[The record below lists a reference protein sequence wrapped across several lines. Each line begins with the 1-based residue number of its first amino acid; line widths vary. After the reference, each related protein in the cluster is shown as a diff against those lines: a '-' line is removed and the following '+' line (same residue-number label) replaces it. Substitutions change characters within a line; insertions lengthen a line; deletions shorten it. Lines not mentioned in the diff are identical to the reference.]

1 MSALLRVLSSHKINM
16 RTMRTTGTMPIM
28 TPAMA
33 PEIPLGIHYK
43 SRTARDHIKDVL
55 DAAEAGGTAIIT
67 RDRPVAA
74 VDAKVLAELLA
85 AQAPFNVLSSTTE
98 DQVAFWLADG
108 LVHGVG
114 DDIVQATDD
123 FLDALIDYAKSWFE
137 DLRDAP
143 NHAHNKLLVLRIAL
157 HSGDRDELERAVFDD

>member
-1 MSALLRVLSSHKINM
+1 
-16 RTMRTTGTMPIM
+16 MPIM

>member
-1 MSALLRVLSSHKINM
+1 
-16 RTMRTTGTMPIM
+16 M
-28 TPAMA
+28 TPALA
-33 PEIPLGIHYK
+33 SEIPLGIHYK
-43 SRTARDHIKDVL
+43 SRAARDHIKDVL

-74 VDAKVLAELLA
+74 VDAEVLAELLA
-85 AQAPFNVLSSTTE
+85 AQAPFNILSSTTE
-98 DQVAFWLADG
+98 DEVAFWLADG

-114 DDIVQATDD
+114 HDIVQATDD

-137 DLRDAP
+137 DLRGAP

-157 HSGDRDELERAVFDD
+157 HSGDRNELERAVFGD